1 MAPVS
6 MQIIVIILLVMV
18 LFGAGRI
25 PNIMENVAKGVKSFK
40 KGLKDEEGSSVASES
55 KSADETTSKDK
66 DA

>member
-1 MAPVS
+1 MAPGY

-25 PNIMENVAKGVKSFK
+25 PTIMENLAKGVKSFK
-40 KGLKDEEGSSVASES
+40 KGLKDEDEASAPPADSSIV
-55 KSADETTSKDK
+55 KKDDEKE